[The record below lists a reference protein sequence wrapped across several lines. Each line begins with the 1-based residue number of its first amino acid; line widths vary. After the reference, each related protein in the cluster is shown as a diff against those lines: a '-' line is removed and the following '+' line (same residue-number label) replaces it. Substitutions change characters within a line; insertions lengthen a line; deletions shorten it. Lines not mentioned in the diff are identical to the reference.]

1 MPTSYSTTTG
11 TKNVYQH
18 DMIFSSV
25 VTTTTS
31 DRATPT
37 AGTSIGITAPSIT
50 STTNSI
56 SLTSTPSLYSLTS
69 IENKLQEAEEY
80 LKH

>member
-1 MPTSYSTTTG
+1 
-11 TKNVYQH
+11 
-18 DMIFSSV
+18 MIFSSV

-69 IENKLQEAEEY
+69 IENKL
-80 LKH
+80 